1 MVSVTL
7 ALGERGEKKDCGGL
21 LTTSLAP
28 SAVGDFLSREL
39 SKAQSDKVDHLLWPP
54 YICIHT
60 AHTHTHR
67 HVPHTYAGL
76 GKISE
81 SN

>member
-54 YICIHT
+54 YICTHT
-60 AHTHTHR
+60 FTHTHTPNIHS
-67 HVPHTYAGL
+67 HTSINL
-76 GKISE
+76 IHKK
-81 SN
+81 